1 MTQGRQQATV
11 GILGAGRV
19 GSNIARRAAAKGVD
33 VKVAT
38 AKDPSTISLI
48 IELMAPGA
56 QAVSS
61 EEAAAQDIVIL
72 AVPMHKFTDID
83 PHLLDGKIVI
93 DAMNYWAPTDGTID
107 IFEHDSRSTSEIV
120 QDYFTGAKVVKT
132 LNHIG
137 YHEFESY
144 ATEPGD
150 PNRRALAVAGDDEAA
165 KAAVSAL
172 IEHLGYDA
180 ANIGPLSAGVLLQPG
195 ARIFSGPQ
203 TLASIAEIL
212 DHESERAA

>member
-1 MTQGRQQATV
+1 L
-11 GILGAGRV
+11 GIFGAGRV
-19 GSNIARRAAAKGVD
+19 GSSIARRAAAQGID

-56 QAVSS
+56 QAVTSQ
-61 EEAAAQDIVIL
+61 EAAQQDIVLL

-93 DAMNYWAPTDGTID
+93 DAMNYWAPTDGTIES
-107 IFEHDSRSTSEIV
+107 FENQNRSTSEIV
-120 QDYFTGAKVVKT
+120 QEHFAGAKVVKT

-144 ATEPGD
+144 ATESGD
-150 PNRRALAVAGDDEAA
+150 PNRRALAVAGDDEVA
-165 KAAVSAL
+165 KVAVSAL

-180 ANIGPLSAGVLLQPG
+180 ADIGPLSAGVLLQPG
-195 ARIFSGPQ
+195 SQIFSGPQ
-203 TLASIAEIL
+203 TLASVADIV
-212 DHESERAA
+212 DRESVRAA